1 VAGGVVVY
9 ELDGNGKI
17 LYQWAIHPVQ

>member
-1 VAGGVVVY
+1 VAGGIVVY